1 MVARLIPM
9 ALGKLGL
16 KWYEGLCLLALV
28 LLLGLS
34 YLQGQRLD
42 AQGELLDL
50 TRDSLLE
57 TQRVQGIQ
65 KDLHQINQEVTD
77 RYHQTV
83 TQNRRTQGEDIAQM
97 VSRYLD
103 ALKPPQVQPP
113 FRDPTVAYPVTLP
126 SDPIEAPLASLPL
139 KETPH
144 EPPSSP
150 VVLDQDSE
158 RERLESLVAGM
169 QRAYCGATRHGVGC
183 PPG

>member
-1 MVARLIPM
+1 MRLPWVSITRYTLLKESGMVARLIPM

-65 KDLHQINQEVTD
+65 KDLHQINQEVAD

-83 TQNRRTQGEDIAQM
+83 THDRRTQ
-97 VSRYLD
+97 
-103 ALKPPQVQPP
+103 
-113 FRDPTVAYPVTLP
+113 
-126 SDPIEAPLASLPL
+126 
-139 KETPH
+139 
-144 EPPSSP
+144 
-150 VVLDQDSE
+150 
-158 RERLESLVAGM
+158 
-169 QRAYCGATRHGVGC
+169 
-183 PPG
+183 